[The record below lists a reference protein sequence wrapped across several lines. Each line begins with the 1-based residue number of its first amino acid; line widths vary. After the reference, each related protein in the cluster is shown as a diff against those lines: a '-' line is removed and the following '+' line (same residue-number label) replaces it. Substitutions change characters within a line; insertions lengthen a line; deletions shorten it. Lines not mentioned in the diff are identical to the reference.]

1 MSKDSRPNPRFDS
14 LAQEV
19 YLGLWRTYDR
29 LRAFEDE
36 LFGRFELTAQQYNVL
51 RLLRAAKPEAV
62 PTLSLSDRLVSRAPD
77 VTRMIDRLEDR
88 GLVSRERS
96 PGDRR
101 VVRVA
106 ITDAGLKLLDDIA
119 GPLADCHQRQLGHL
133 SPADLKKLSELLR
146 EARRPHEP
154 EGSVWR

>member
-1 MSKDSRPNPRFDS
+1 VKEATPNPRFDS

-36 LFGRFELTAQQYNVL
+36 LFARFDLTPQQYNVL
-51 RLLRAAKPEAV
+51 RLLRAARPDTV
-62 PTLSLSDRLVSRAPD
+62 PTLTLAERLVSKAPD
-77 VTRMIDRLEDR
+77 VTRMIDRLEER
-88 GLVSRERS
+88 GWVTRERV

-106 ITDAGLKLLDDIA
+106 ITAAGMKLLEEIA
-119 GPLADCHQRQLGHL
+119 GPLADCHARQLGHL
-133 SPADLKKLSELLR
+133 SPADLKRLSELLR